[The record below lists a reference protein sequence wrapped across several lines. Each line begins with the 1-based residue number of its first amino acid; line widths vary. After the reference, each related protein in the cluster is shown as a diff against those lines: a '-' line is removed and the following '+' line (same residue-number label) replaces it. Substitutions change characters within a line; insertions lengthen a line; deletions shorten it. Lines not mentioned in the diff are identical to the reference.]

1 MDLLADVLEM
11 IRNENC
17 PAAPSSVNY
26 FLCPLVGVLQAGQWA
41 RNSDPTAT
49 ATIDHSPLWNKQS
62 LLFFHHPSKKL
73 SCQYQALRTMK
84 DLLHHKIYHH
94 FVYHIDDTYD
104 GDNDDEEKENEGDT
118 QSRGDV

>member
-17 PAAPSSVNY
+17 PAAPPSVNY

-49 ATIDHSPLWNKQS
+49 LYESLPSLSTCTNTTDHQNEN
-62 LLFFHHPSKKL
+62 SK
-73 SCQYQALRTMK
+73 
-84 DLLHHKIYHH
+84 I
-94 FVYHIDDTYD
+94 
-104 GDNDDEEKENEGDT
+104 EKNAPAKNPM
-118 QSRGDV
+118 VNVPN